1 MDLTDILLFP
11 EVWHSKLF
19 TLYQGIIIIH
29 FIVTLKEVYE
39 DKLMSCVKY
48 AAGKPPTCLAQS

>member
-1 MDLTDILLFP
+1 MDLTDRLLFP

-19 TLYQGIIIIH
+19 TLYQDIIIIH

-48 AAGKPPTCLAQS
+48 SAGKPPTCFAQS